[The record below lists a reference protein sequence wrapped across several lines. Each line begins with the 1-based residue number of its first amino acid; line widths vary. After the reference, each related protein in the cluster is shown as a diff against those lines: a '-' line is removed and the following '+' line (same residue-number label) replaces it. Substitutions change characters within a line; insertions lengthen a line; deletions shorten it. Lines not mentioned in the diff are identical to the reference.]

1 MKNVSELLKNTR
13 KQLGFSQDK
22 VSSETKIKKPL
33 IQALEEGNF
42 SKFPSIST
50 TKGFIKIYAKYLGL
64 DPNKVGLLYK
74 RESKEVESH
83 MMVKKQKKVKIP
95 FMFNGRIAFTIFF
108 ILLMVIIMGI
118 YAIHE
123 YIVFK
128 TPPTLNITK
137 PKISSLS
144 VYKPNIQI
152 IGKTNAGNNVFIG
165 GYKVTNIN
173 PNGSFNITV
182 GLQNGL
188 NKIDI
193 SAVNPL
199 GIKNSH
205 VFDIRYINLK
215 LLKIENAS
223 TFAVTI
229 LDKNSSTFINA
240 TTGKTILF
248 NHILKTGEKIT
259 LKSDSIITLNIGNI
273 QNISITYNQKQLPLS
288 GYGFVI
294 LILKYQN
301 GKVTI
306 SKVS

>member
-1 MKNVSELLKNTR
+1 MKNVSDLLKNTR

-22 VSSETKIKKPL
+22 VSEETKIKKPL
-33 IQALEEGNF
+33 IQAIEEGDF

-83 MMVKKQKKVKIP
+83 MMEKKQKKVKIP
-95 FMFNGRIAFTIFF
+95 FMFNGKIAFTIFF
-108 ILLMVIIMGI
+108 VALIIVIIGI

-128 TPPTLNITK
+128 TPPTLNITS
-137 PKISSLS
+137 PKESSFTTYNS
-144 VYKPNIQI
+144 NIQI

-188 NKIDI
+188 NKINV
-193 SAVNPL
+193 SVVNTL
-199 GIKNSH
+199 GIKNNDI
-205 VFDIRYINLK
+205 FDIKYVNLK

-223 TFAVTI
+223 TFTVTI
-229 LDKNSSTFINA
+229 LDKSSSTFINA

-248 NHILKTGEKIT
+248 NHILKNGKKTT
-259 LKSDSIITLNIGNI
+259 LKSDSIITLNVGNI
-273 QNISITYNQKQLPLS
+273 QNISIIYNQKPVPVS

-301 GKVTI
+301 GKLTI
-306 SKVS
+306 SKAS

>member
-22 VSSETKIKKPL
+22 VSLETKIKKPL
-33 IQALEEGNF
+33 IQALEEGDF

-83 MMVKKQKKVKIP
+83 MMVKKQKKVKVP

-108 ILLMVIIMGI
+108 ISLIVIIVGI

-128 TPPTLNITK
+128 TPPTLDITV
-137 PKISSLS
+137 PKQSSITTYNPS
-144 VYKPNIQI
+144 IQI
-152 IGKTNAGNNVFIG
+152 IGKTNAGNNVLVG

-173 PNGSFNITV
+173 PNGSFDITV

-188 NKIDI
+188 NKINV
-193 SAVNPL
+193 SAVNTL
-199 GIKNSH
+199 GIKNTD
-205 VFDIRYINLK
+205 VFNVRYINLK
-215 LLKIENAS
+215 LQKIENAS
-223 TFAVTI
+223 TFSVTI

-248 NHILKTGEKIT
+248 NHILKIGDKVT

-273 QNISITYNQKQLPLS
+273 QNISILYNNKPVPLS

-301 GKVTI
+301 SKLTI